1 MVDSSQKKRQN
12 FRQRKKS
19 GNYLYKNMNTILFW
33 SLILVGFGLFVYFI
47 PYKNI
52 KIIQKLQ
59 RESLEKLALV
69 KKLLAIMVLDLLD
82 C

>member
-1 MVDSSQKKRQN
+1 LVDSSQKKRQN